1 MKSMLSPARRLGAAV
16 AVCLSLAACGG
27 SDTEPAAAPA
37 QGNGALA
44 ASRPGELTSYV
55 QARLRTL
62 ASQGRLAP
70 GGVMDGALA
79 TAVTSLPAAAAP
91 AEPRSG
97 TLVQEDGVDEP
108 DLIQTDGRFIYTLQ
122 PQEGAGPL
130 VAVHERAADGRAL
143 ARGRVVLAA
152 DGSFGTETLGMV
164 LAADPRSLAVVGQHW
179 AGTPAD
185 EICREVCIAIAPR
198 WMRSSVDVQRV
209 DVSDPAAPRAGE
221 RIAIDGHLV
230 DSRRIGDALYVVTS
244 HRPVLAAEQLPATAS
259 AAEREAA
266 IDRLTAADLLPRI
279 SRNGGPAQPLLAE
292 TDCYLQPA
300 NASLAVEFTTITVFD
315 LRSPTLAQRSRC
327 FVGGSEA
334 LYMSTEN
341 LYLAT
346 TRWAYLADAGG
357 LVYPQKI
364 QTDIHK
370 FSLSGGVSY
379 RASGQVEG
387 HLGWDRERK
396 SYRLGESQGDLRV
409 LSYTGESGWGAVPE
423 AGRAPS
429 PARLTVLR
437 ERPGE
442 ALLQTVATLPNA
454 ARPAPLGKP
463 GEQVFAVRFVGDR
476 GFVVTFRRTDPLYL
490 LDLSDP
496 ADPRVTGEL
505 EVAGFSEM
513 LVPLANGLLLGVGRD
528 ADALGRATGLK
539 VALFDVA
546 DPAQPRQR
554 ASLSLGAAGSMSA
567 LDGSR
572 HGLNLMAVGDTVRIA
587 LPANLSASDYQDW
600 RHGLQRLEV
609 DTAARTLRDLG
620 LLGATV
626 GAGYLPIS
634 LERSVQIGDWVY
646 HLREGQLA
654 SHAW

>member
-1 MKSMLSPARRLGAAV
+1 M
-16 AVCLSLAACGG
+16 
-27 SDTEPAAAPA
+27 
-37 QGNGALA
+37 
-44 ASRPGELTSYV
+44 
-55 QARLRTL
+55 
-62 ASQGRLAP
+62 
-70 GGVMDGALA
+70 
-79 TAVTSLPAAAAP
+79 
-91 AEPRSG
+91 
-97 TLVQEDGVDEP
+97 
-108 DLIQTDGRFIYTLQ
+108 
-122 PQEGAGPL
+122 
-130 VAVHERAADGRAL
+130 
-143 ARGRVVLAA
+143 
-152 DGSFGTETLGMV
+152 
-164 LAADPRSLAVVGQHW
+164 
-179 AGTPAD
+179 
-185 EICREVCIAIAPR
+185 
-198 WMRSSVDVQRV
+198 
-209 DVSDPAAPRAGE
+209 
-221 RIAIDGHLV
+221 
-230 DSRRIGDALYVVTS
+230 
-244 HRPVLAAEQLPATAS
+244 
-259 AAEREAA
+259 
-266 IDRLTAADLLPRI
+266 
-279 SRNGGPAQPLLAE
+279 
-292 TDCYLQPA
+292 
-300 NASLAVEFTTITVFD
+300 
-315 LRSPTLAQRSRC
+315 
-327 FVGGSEA
+327 
-334 LYMSTEN
+334 
-341 LYLAT
+341 
-346 TRWAYLADAGG
+346 
-357 LVYPQKI
+357 
-364 QTDIHK
+364 
-370 FSLSGGVSY
+370 
-379 RASGQVEG
+379 
-387 HLGWDRERK
+387 
-396 SYRLGESQGDLRV
+396 

-476 GFVVTFRRTDPLYL
+476 GFVVTFRRTDPLYV